1 AQSRHADV
9 RLSAITQLASA
20 PDPTPAIID
29 ALVAALGSEH
39 TDLRLRA
46 AVALAR
52 RGNSQGIDVLG
63 AFLRSEDNVD
73 EALESLIGLADRPES
88 AGAAAEVIAAR
99 LDDDPDRTAN
109 RHALID
115 ALQQIGHPN
124 GAASIVRLL
133 TNVPAGKE
141 GEVEPIVQV
150 ATDALRRM
158 VEDRTKKPQRLPDG
172 RTRTRYREDLALAQL
187 GEAAKSPLA
196 SVRLAIAKLLG
207 DVDDRAVEDVL
218 ARLIADRDP
227 LVRVAAA
234 ESLALRAEFVPGATL
249 VVLEAAL
256 RGGRRELV
264 LPAALGLAA
273 RRRPEAFQPLLLVA
287 KAGEPPE
294 MERALLAL
302 GSLGDRRALDH
313 LLPLLDPAPEDE
325 AARALTPAAVEALG
339 RLAPSLQGDEATE
352 IRGRVERIALAG
364 SGPARLRAITG
375 MRYAGELGTLERIA
389 SDREARNDVR
399 AHAITELGL
408 AAAATSET
416 VLAELLSDELYEV
429 REAAVTALTTILQ
442 GDRTRVSLHAL
453 ASPHDHISRPA
464 ATYLATAGDP
474 ATLVARLGKVKSP
487 DLRRMLREGLIRRG
501 ALPEPELAAA
511 LAGDAAARAEAAWIV
526 GYAGPAAARLADA
539 VVQAVARSA
548 AEVADAR
555 SGPSSR
561 SANVEASIEAY
572 WASLWAARR
581 VGASGTVAVEAAA
594 TSSLG
599 DDRNTPVHIRQ
610 EAAAVLATAGSGSA
624 TAALTKV
631 LGDSDREV
639 RAIATATVAARTP
652 QVAPAA
658 VRSLGSRADATTI
671 APLAWAAWP
680 QLAKEMLAD
689 PATRYWAL
697 PVSLSGA
704 RTAELIAVASSTA
717 AGNTPERLAAIAAL
731 GRIGGPDALAALE
744 AIHSNDSEDDAIKLA
759 AWKALRRIARRAGK
773 VYAEGQD
780 KGGKGERSASGGG
793 DEDDGDGDGDG
804 GDDDSG
810 DDDEDGGD
818 DDGGDDDG
826 GDDDDDDGDDDDGDD
841 DDDGGDDD
849 DDEEEDDDE

>member
-1 AQSRHADV
+1 
-9 RLSAITQLASA
+9 
-20 PDPTPAIID
+20 
-29 ALVAALGSEH
+29 
-39 TDLRLRA
+39 
-46 AVALAR
+46 
-52 RGNSQGIDVLG
+52 
-63 AFLRSEDNVD
+63 
-73 EALESLIGLADRPES
+73 
-88 AGAAAEVIAAR
+88 
-99 LDDDPDRTAN
+99 
-109 RHALID
+109 
-115 ALQQIGHPN
+115 
-124 GAASIVRLL
+124 
-133 TNVPAGKE
+133 
-141 GEVEPIVQV
+141 
-150 ATDALRRM
+150 
-158 VEDRTKKPQRLPDG
+158 
-172 RTRTRYREDLALAQL
+172 
-187 GEAAKSPLA
+187 
-196 SVRLAIAKLLG
+196 
-207 DVDDRAVEDVL
+207 
-218 ARLIADRDP
+218 
-227 LVRVAAA
+227 
-234 ESLALRAEFVPGATL
+234 
-249 VVLEAAL
+249 
-256 RGGRRELV
+256 
-264 LPAALGLAA
+264 
-273 RRRPEAFQPLLLVA
+273 
-287 KAGEPPE
+287 

-339 RLAPSLQGDEATE
+339 RLVPSLSGDEATE

-399 AHAITELGL
+399 AHAIKELGL

-453 ASPHDHISRPA
+453 ASPYDDISRPA

-555 SGPSSR
+555 SGPPTPSTS
-561 SANVEASIEAY
+561 VEASIEAY

-581 VGASGTVAVEAAA
+581 VGGSGTVAVEAAA
-594 TSSLG
+594 TGSLG
-599 DDRNTPVHIRQ
+599 DDRNTPARIRQ

-624 TAALTKV
+624 NAALTKV

-652 QVAPAA
+652 QVAAAA
-658 VRSLGSRADATTI
+658 VRALGSRADATTI
-671 APLAWAAWP
+671 APLAWAGWP
-680 QLAKEMLAD
+680 ELAKEMLAD

-704 RTAELIAVASSTA
+704 RTAELIAIASKTA

-731 GRIGGPDALAALE
+731 GRIGGSDALAALE
-744 AIHSNDSEDDAIKLA
+744 AIHSNDSEDDAVKLA

-780 KGGKGERSASGGG
+780 KGGKGERSAGGGG
-793 DEDDGDGDGDG
+793 DDEDGGDDG
-804 GDDDSG
+804 GDDDG
-810 DDDEDGGD
+810 DDEDGGD
-818 DDGGDDDG
+818 DDDDG
-826 GDDDDDDGDDDDGDD
+826 GEDDGGDD

-849 DDEEEDDDE
+849 DGDDDDGGDDDEEEDDDD